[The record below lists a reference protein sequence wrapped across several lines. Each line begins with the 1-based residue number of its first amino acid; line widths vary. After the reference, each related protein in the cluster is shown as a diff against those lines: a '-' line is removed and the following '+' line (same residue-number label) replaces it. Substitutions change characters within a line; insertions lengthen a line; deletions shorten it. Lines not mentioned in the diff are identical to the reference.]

1 MPTQTSK
8 QSRGSRSASSSSSSS
23 RKFNASNGPNGS
35 SRTEFGGAAV
45 PSFASMKEEAIR
57 AFKASA
63 GDQFSQLIPEN
74 VADDL
79 GEYAEKAVS
88 WLRKN
93 PGAATAV
100 AVLSGVAVGAIV
112 RQALIGGSALSG
124 GSSKAYNE

>member
-8 QSRGSRSASSSSSSS
+8 SSRGSKSSSSTSSS
-23 RKFNASNGPNGS
+23 RKFNNSNGLTGS
-35 SRTEFGGAAV
+35 TGSEFTGAAI

-63 GDQFSQLIPEN
+63 GGSFSQLLPES
-74 VADDL
+74 VADDM
-79 GEYAEKAVS
+79 GEYAEKAVT

-112 RQALIGGSALSG
+112 RQALIGGSAMSS
-124 GSSKAYNE
+124 GSSQAFNE